1 MTVLLVL
8 FTLIIF
14 LVADYVVQKARL
26 AKVAERSDRVAHGMI
41 ASMFPGAMSIPNSVE
56 LATNHTW
63 LKEDPQGVITLGVDE
78 FLAGLLGA
86 VEDIVLPPIGNTVT
100 PAVSEIAL
108 RHAGKSLDLAS
119 PVVGQIV
126 EVNDEVRK
134 NPALAREDPYGAGWL
149 IKLARKR
156 DREVH
161 GLFVVPRPV
170 EWLKKQMDLAKEFFT
185 SRVGSAQLA
194 TMYDGGVPVEGLL
207 RNYDAETWKEFSN
220 SFAMLRKS
228 EQQ

>member
-1 MTVLLVL
+1 MTVLLVV

-14 LVADYVVQKARL
+14 LVADYIVQKARL
-26 AKVAERSDRVAHGMI
+26 AKVAVQSDRFGHGVI
-41 ASMFPGAMSIPNSVE
+41 ASIFSGAASIPDSVE

-63 LKEDPQGVITLGVDE
+63 LKEDPQGVITVGVDE

-108 RHAGKSLDLAS
+108 RHGGKSLDLAS
-119 PVVGQIV
+119 PVVGQVV

-134 NPALAREDPYGAGWL
+134 DPALARKDPYGAGWL
-149 IKLARKR
+149 LKLAPKR

-161 GLFVVPRPV
+161 RLFVVPRPV

-185 SRVGSAQLA
+185 ARAGSAQLA
-194 TMYDGGVPVEGLL
+194 TLYDGGLPVEGLL
-207 RNYDAETWKEFSN
+207 KNYDAETWKEFSN
-220 SFAMLRKS
+220 SFGMLRRS